1 MGKAPIGQSAKRNL
15 MSIKYHFRN
24 TRLQIVERRIVVII
38 M

>member
-1 MGKAPIGQSAKRNL
+1 